1 MSKQNTVEI
10 LNVEQIF
17 NSKYV
22 VPLYQRNFAWGE
34 EQICQLLQ
42 DIYESIKVKD
52 QQYFIGS
59 LVTIRRQDDSFEV
72 IDGQQRLTIL
82 ALLSYVL
89 QFNVEHEIHYDSRP
103 EKVEPEIHYDSR
115 PEVERF
121 LQSLASGV
129 NITSSDP
136 STSHFSAAIETIKEQ
151 IVKIEKAEAG
161 TEGFK
166 ETFRVF
172 VLNNVCLVREI
183 MPEDTDVAA
192 YFEIMNNRGEQLQE
206 HEIVKG
212 LLLGKLKDNPKL
224 SKVCATIWDACSQMD
239 ERVQKSFDTNI
250 RKALFGE
257 NYNSFLKYST
267 FKDYLSSIDS
277 EGIITDGLNL
287 DEILNGKAP
296 ENSKTKSEEEDIP
309 EADREESIIDFP
321 NFLMHVMKLY
331 YNDKIKGNKEIDE
344 IRLHDKYLLKTFRL
358 IEDDIDATEFF
369 YRLLK
374 CRTVFDRYVVKANF
388 VKDDDEKGREWSLL
402 RPYKDTDTRRN
413 RSQLRFRNT
422 FEKKQDMIIKAVSC
436 IQVSH
441 PSKYYKNYLQTLL
454 RWFKDSD
461 SIDISED
468 VYLER
473 LNGYIYDDLK
483 NLSNY
488 FEPKDYTPELQGTST
503 SHAALDYIDYLIWN
517 IKDRNITIN
526 GEEQEWSIISKL
538 KDFRFQYWNS
548 VEHHYPQKRKEELA
562 QEGVDDFLL
571 NCLGNIFLIGKS
583 TNSRLSDKN
592 PKDKALMYNDN
603 SNLAPN
609 RQLIYKIT
617 QNGWGKQ
624 QIESHLRFIQ
634 TVFKNAHRILRVKEN
649 KS

>member
-1 MSKQNTVEI
+1 MSKINTVEI

-89 QFNVEHEIHYDSRP
+89 QF
-103 EKVEPEIHYDSR
+103 KVNTEIHYDSR
-115 PEVERF
+115 PEVEQF
-121 LQSLASGV
+121 LRSLASGV
-129 NITSSDP
+129 NISSSDP

-151 IVKIEKAEAG
+151 IAKIENKD
-161 TEGFK
+161 
-166 ETFRVF
+166 TFRDY

-183 MPEDTDVAA
+183 MPNDTDVAA

-212 LLLGKLKDNPKL
+212 ILLGKLKDNPKL
-224 SKVCATIWDACSQMD
+224 SKVCASIWEACSQMD

-250 RKALFGE
+250 RKTLFGD
-257 NYNSFLKYST
+257 NYDSFTLNDSN
-267 FKDYLSSIDS
+267 FKDYLENIDS
-277 EGIITDGLNL
+277 ENMITEGHSL

-296 ENSKTKSEEEDIP
+296 DNSNTKSEEEDIP

-331 YNDKIKGNKEIDE
+331 YNENMKNKGYNEIDE

-388 VKDDDEKGREWSLL
+388 VKDDDEEGREWSLL
-402 RPYKDTDTRRN
+402 KPNKYTDTRRN
-413 RSQLRFRNT
+413 RSQLKFRNT
-422 FEKKQDMIIKAVSC
+422 FDKKQDMIIKAGSC
-436 IQVSH
+436 IQVCH
-441 PSKYYKNYLQTLL
+441 PSKYYKNYLQAILG
-454 RWFKDSD
+454 WFKDKD
-461 SIDISED
+461 SIVIAED
-468 VYLER
+468 DYLAR
-473 LNGYIYDDLK
+473 LNRYIYDDLK
-483 NLSNY
+483 NLSKY

-503 SHAALDYIDYLIWN
+503 SHAALDYIDYIIWN
-517 IKDRNITIN
+517 IKDRNITLN
-526 GEEQEWSIISKL
+526 GEQQEWSIISEL

-583 TNSRLSDKN
+583 TNSKLSDKN
-592 PKDKALMYNDN
+592 PEDKAALYNSN
-603 SNLAPN
+603 LNLAPN
-609 RQLIYKIT
+609 RQLIYTIT
-617 QNGWGKQ
+617 RSYGWGKE
-624 QIESHLRFIQ
+624 QIASHYEFVK
-634 TVFKNAHRILRVKEN
+634 TVFSNARRILIVE
-649 KS
+649 SQE

>member
-1 MSKQNTVEI
+1 MSKNNTVEI

-42 DIYESIKVKD
+42 DIHESIKVKD

-59 LVTIRRQDDSFEV
+59 LVTIRRQDGSFEV

-89 QFNVEHEIHYDSRP
+89 QFRIET
-103 EKVEPEIHYDSR
+103 EIHYDSR

-129 NITSSDP
+129 YASGSDP
-136 STSHFSAAIETIKEQ
+136 STSHFSAAIETIKEE
-151 IVKIEKAEAG
+151 IAKIENKD
-161 TEGFK
+161 
-166 ETFRVF
+166 TFRDY

-206 HEIVKG
+206 HEIIKG
-212 LLLGKLKDNPKL
+212 ILLGKLKDNPKL
-224 SKVCATIWDACSQMD
+224 SKVCASIWDACSQMD

-250 RKALFGE
+250 RKALFGDNYDSFTLNDSNFKEYLE
-257 NYNSFLKYST
+257 N
-267 FKDYLSSIDS
+267 IDS
-277 EGIITDGLNL
+277 ENMITEGHSL
-287 DEILNGKAP
+287 DEILDGKALG
-296 ENSKTKSEEEDIP
+296 NSFSKSEEEDIP
-309 EADREESIIDFP
+309 EVDREESIIDFP
-321 NFLMHVMKLY
+321 NFLMQVMKLY

-358 IEDDIDATEFF
+358 IEADIDATEFF

-374 CRTVFDRYVVKANF
+374 CRTVFDRYIVKANF
-388 VKDDDEKGREWSLL
+388 VSDNDEEGREWSLL
-402 RPYKDTDTRRN
+402 MPYKYIDTRRN

-422 FEKKQDMIIKAVSC
+422 FENKQDMIIKAVSC
-436 IQVSH
+436 IQVCH

-454 RWFKDSD
+454 GWLKDSAT
-461 SIDISED
+461 IDDIKED
-468 VYLER
+468 EYLAI
-473 LNGYIYDDLK
+473 LNSYIYDDLK
-483 NLSNY
+483 NLSKY

-517 IKDRNITIN
+517 IKDRNITLN
-526 GEEQEWSIISKL
+526 GEQQEWSIISEL

-592 PKDKALMYNDN
+592 PEDKAALYNSN
-603 SNLAPN
+603 LNLAPN
-609 RQLIYKIT
+609 RQLIYNIT
-617 QNGWGKQ
+617 RSYGWGKE
-624 QIESHLRFIQ
+624 QIASHYEFIK
-634 TVFKNAHRILRVKEN
+634 TVFGNARRILIVE
-649 KS
+649 SQE

>member
-1 MSKQNTVEI
+1 MSKNNTVEI

-42 DIYESIKVKD
+42 DINESIKVKD

-89 QFNVEHEIHYDSRP
+89 QFMV
-103 EKVEPEIHYDSR
+103 KTEIHYDSR

-129 NITSSDP
+129 YASGSDP
-136 STSHFSAAIETIKEQ
+136 STSHFSAAIETIKEE
-151 IVKIEKAEAG
+151 IAKIENKD
-161 TEGFK
+161 
-166 ETFRVF
+166 TFRDY

-206 HEIVKG
+206 HEIIKG
-212 LLLGKLKDNPKL
+212 ILLGKLKDNPKL
-224 SKVCATIWDACSQMD
+224 SKVCASIWDACSQMD

-250 RKALFGE
+250 RKALFGDNYDSFTLNDSNFKEYLE
-257 NYNSFLKYST
+257 N
-267 FKDYLSSIDS
+267 IDS
-277 EGIITDGLNL
+277 ENMITEGHSL
-287 DEILNGKAP
+287 DEILDGKALG
-296 ENSKTKSEEEDIP
+296 NSFSKSEEEDIP
-309 EADREESIIDFP
+309 EVDREESIIDFP
-321 NFLMHVMKLY
+321 NFLMQVMKLY

-358 IEDDIDATEFF
+358 IEADIDATEFF

-374 CRTVFDRYVVKANF
+374 CRTVFDRYIVKANY
-388 VKDDDEKGREWSLL
+388 VSDNDEEGREWSLL
-402 RPYKDTDTRRN
+402 MPYKYIDTRRN

-422 FEKKQDMIIKAVSC
+422 FENKQDMIIKAVSC
-436 IQVSH
+436 IQVCH

-454 RWFKDSD
+454 GWFKDSAT
-461 SIDISED
+461 IDDIKED
-468 VYLER
+468 EYLAI
-473 LNGYIYDDLK
+473 LNSYIYDDLK
-483 NLSNY
+483 NLSKY

-517 IKDRNITIN
+517 IKDRNITLN
-526 GEEQEWSIISKL
+526 GEQQEWSIISEL
-538 KDFRFQYWNS
+538 KDFRFQYWNP

-562 QEGVDDFLL
+562 EEGVDDFLL

-592 PKDKALMYNDN
+592 PEDKAALYNSN
-603 SNLAPN
+603 LNLAPN
-609 RQLIYKIT
+609 RQLIYNIT
-617 QNGWGKQ
+617 RSYGWGKE
-624 QIESHLRFIQ
+624 QIASHYEFIK
-634 TVFKNAHRILRVKEN
+634 TVFGNARRILIVE
-649 KS
+649 SQE

>member
-1 MSKQNTVEI
+1 MSKNNTVEI

-42 DIYESIKVKD
+42 DIHESIKVKD

-59 LVTIRRQDDSFEV
+59 LVTIRRQDGSFEV

-89 QFNVEHEIHYDSRP
+89 QFRIETEL
-103 EKVEPEIHYDSR
+103 HYDSR

-129 NITSSDP
+129 YASGSDP
-136 STSHFSAAIETIKEQ
+136 STSHFSAAIETIKEE
-151 IVKIEKAEAG
+151 IAKIENKD
-161 TEGFK
+161 
-166 ETFRVF
+166 TFRDY

-206 HEIVKG
+206 HEIIKG
-212 LLLGKLKDNPKL
+212 ILLGKLKDNPKL
-224 SKVCATIWDACSQMD
+224 SKVCASIWDACSQMD

-250 RKALFGE
+250 RKALFGDNYDSFTLNDSNFKEYLE
-257 NYNSFLKYST
+257 N
-267 FKDYLSSIDS
+267 IDS
-277 EGIITDGLNL
+277 ENMITEGHSL
-287 DEILNGKAP
+287 DEILDGKALG
-296 ENSKTKSEEEDIP
+296 NSFSKSEEEDIP
-309 EADREESIIDFP
+309 EVDREESIIDFP
-321 NFLMHVMKLY
+321 NFLMQVMKLY

-358 IEDDIDATEFF
+358 IEADIDAAEFC

-374 CRTVFDRYVVKANF
+374 CRTVFDRYIVKANY
-388 VKDDDEKGREWSLL
+388 VSDNDEEGREWSLL
-402 RPYKDTDTRRN
+402 MPYKYIDTRRN

-422 FEKKQDMIIKAVSC
+422 FENKQDMIIKAVSC
-436 IQVSH
+436 IQVCH

-454 RWFKDSD
+454 GWFKDSAT
-461 SIDISED
+461 IDDIKED
-468 VYLER
+468 EYLAI
-473 LNGYIYDDLK
+473 LNSYIYDDLK
-483 NLSNY
+483 NLSKY

-517 IKDRNITIN
+517 IKDRNITLN
-526 GEEQEWSIISKL
+526 GEQQEWSIISEL

-592 PKDKALMYNDN
+592 PEDKAALYNSN
-603 SNLAPN
+603 LNLAPN
-609 RQLIYKIT
+609 RQLIYNIT
-617 QNGWGKQ
+617 RSYGWGKE
-624 QIESHLRFIQ
+624 QIASHYEFIK
-634 TVFKNAHRILRVKEN
+634 TVFGNARRILIVE
-649 KS
+649 SQE

>member
-1 MSKQNTVEI
+1 MSKNNTVEI

-42 DIYESIKVKD
+42 DIHESIKVKD

-59 LVTIRRQDDSFEV
+59 LVTIRRQDGSFEV

-89 QFNVEHEIHYDSRP
+89 QFRIET
-103 EKVEPEIHYDSR
+103 EIHYDSR

-129 NITSSDP
+129 YASGSDP
-136 STSHFSAAIETIKEQ
+136 STSHFSAAIETIKEE
-151 IVKIEKAEAG
+151 IAKIENKD
-161 TEGFK
+161 
-166 ETFRVF
+166 TFRDY

-206 HEIVKG
+206 HEIIKG
-212 LLLGKLKDNPKL
+212 ILLGKLKDNPKL
-224 SKVCATIWDACSQMD
+224 SKVCASIWDACSQMD

-250 RKALFGE
+250 RKALFGDNYDSFTLNDSNFKEYLE
-257 NYNSFLKYST
+257 N
-267 FKDYLSSIDS
+267 IDS
-277 EGIITDGLNL
+277 ENMITEGHSL
-287 DEILNGKAP
+287 DEILDGKALG
-296 ENSKTKSEEEDIP
+296 NSFSKSEEEDIP
-309 EADREESIIDFP
+309 EVDREESIIDFP
-321 NFLMHVMKLY
+321 NFLMQVMKLY

-358 IEDDIDATEFF
+358 IEADIDAAEFC

-374 CRTVFDRYVVKANF
+374 CRTVFDRYIVKANF
-388 VKDDDEKGREWSLL
+388 VSDNDEEGREWSLL
-402 RPYKDTDTRRN
+402 MPYKYIDTRRN

-422 FEKKQDMIIKAVSC
+422 FENKQDMIIKAVSC
-436 IQVSH
+436 IQVCH

-454 RWFKDSD
+454 GWFKDSAT
-461 SIDISED
+461 IDDIKED
-468 VYLER
+468 EYLAI
-473 LNGYIYDDLK
+473 LNSYIYDDLK
-483 NLSNY
+483 NLSKY

-517 IKDRNITIN
+517 IKDRNITLN
-526 GEEQEWSIISKL
+526 GEQQEWSIISEL

-592 PKDKALMYNDN
+592 PEDKAALYNSN
-603 SNLAPN
+603 LNLAPN
-609 RQLIYKIT
+609 RQLIYNIT
-617 QNGWGKQ
+617 RSYGWGKE
-624 QIESHLRFIQ
+624 QIASHYEFIK
-634 TVFKNAHRILRVKEN
+634 TVFGNARRILIVE
-649 KS
+649 SQE

>member
-17 NSKYV
+17 NSRYV

-42 DIYESIKVKD
+42 DINESIKVKD

-59 LVTIRRQDDSFEV
+59 LVNIRRQDDSFEV

-89 QFNVEHEIHYDSRP
+89 QF
-103 EKVEPEIHYDSR
+103 KVKTEIHYDSR

-129 NITSSDP
+129 DASGSDP
-136 STSHFSAAIETIKEQ
+136 STSHFSDAIGTIKEE
-151 IVKIEKAEAG
+151 ISKIENKD
-161 TEGFK
+161 
-166 ETFRVF
+166 TFRDY

-183 MPEDTDVAA
+183 MPGDTDVAA

-212 LLLGKLKDNPKL
+212 ILLGKLKDNPKL
-224 SKVCATIWDACSQMD
+224 SKVCASIWDACSQMD

-257 NYNSFLKYST
+257 DYDSFTLNDSN
-267 FKDYLSSIDS
+267 FKEYLLSIDS
-277 EGIITDGLNL
+277 DEIITEGLNL

-296 ENSKTKSEEEDIP
+296 EKSNNKSEEEDIP

-358 IEDDIDATEFF
+358 IEADIDATEFF

-374 CRTVFDRYVVKANF
+374 CRTVFDRYIVKANF
-388 VKDDDEKGREWSLL
+388 VSDNDEEGREWSLL
-402 RPYKDTDTRRN
+402 KPNKYTDTRRN
-413 RSQLRFRNT
+413 QSQLKFRNT

-436 IQVSH
+436 IQVCH

-454 RWFKDSD
+454 GWFKDRN

-468 VYLER
+468 EYLAG
-473 LNGYIYDDLK
+473 LNHFIYDDLK
-483 NLSNY
+483 NLSKY
-488 FEPKDYTPELQGTST
+488 FEPEGYKPDCQGTST
-503 SHAALDYIDYLIWN
+503 SHAALDYIDYIIWN
-517 IKDRNITIN
+517 IKARNLTIN
-526 GEEQEWSIISKL
+526 GEEQEWSMISGL

-592 PKDKALMYNDN
+592 PEDKAALYNSN
-603 SNLAPN
+603 LNLAPN
-609 RQLIYKIT
+609 RQLVYNIT
-617 QNGWGKQ
+617 RRYGWGKE
-624 QIESHLRFIQ
+624 QIATHLNF
-634 TVFKNAHRILRVKEN
+634 VKEVFN
-649 KS
+649 NAGLILSGSSKD

>member
-1 MSKQNTVEI
+1 MSKNNTVEI

-42 DIYESIKVKD
+42 DINESIKVKD

-59 LVTIRRQDDSFEV
+59 LVTIRRQDGSFEV

-89 QFNVEHEIHYDSRP
+89 QFRIET
-103 EKVEPEIHYDSR
+103 EIHYDSR

-129 NITSSDP
+129 YASGSDP
-136 STSHFSAAIETIKEQ
+136 STSHFSAAIETIKEE
-151 IVKIEKAEAG
+151 IAKIENKD
-161 TEGFK
+161 
-166 ETFRVF
+166 TFRDY

-206 HEIVKG
+206 HEIIKG
-212 LLLGKLKDNPKL
+212 ILLGKLKDNPKL
-224 SKVCATIWDACSQMD
+224 SKVCASIWDACSQMD

-250 RKALFGE
+250 RKALFGDNYDSFTLNDSNFKEYLE
-257 NYNSFLKYST
+257 N
-267 FKDYLSSIDS
+267 IDS
-277 EGIITDGLNL
+277 ENMITEGHSL
-287 DEILNGKAP
+287 DEILDGKALG
-296 ENSKTKSEEEDIP
+296 NSFSKSEEEDIP
-309 EADREESIIDFP
+309 EVDREESIIDFP
-321 NFLMHVMKLY
+321 NFLMQVMKLY

-358 IEDDIDATEFF
+358 IEADIDATEFF

-374 CRTVFDRYVVKANF
+374 CRTVFDRYIVKANF
-388 VKDDDEKGREWSLL
+388 VSDNDEEGREWSLL
-402 RPYKDTDTRRN
+402 MPYKYIDTRRN

-422 FEKKQDMIIKAVSC
+422 FENKQDMIIKAVSC
-436 IQVSH
+436 IQVCH

-454 RWFKDSD
+454 GWFKDSAT
-461 SIDISED
+461 IDDIKED
-468 VYLER
+468 EYLAI
-473 LNGYIYDDLK
+473 LNSYIYDDLK
-483 NLSNY
+483 NLSKY

-517 IKDRNITIN
+517 IKDRNITLN
-526 GEEQEWSIISKL
+526 GEQQEWSIISEL

-592 PKDKALMYNDN
+592 PEDKAALYNSN
-603 SNLAPN
+603 LNLAPN
-609 RQLIYKIT
+609 RQLIYNIT
-617 QNGWGKQ
+617 RSYGWGKE
-624 QIESHLRFIQ
+624 QIASHYEFIK
-634 TVFKNAHRILRVKEN
+634 TVFGNARRILIVE
-649 KS
+649 SQE

>member
-1 MSKQNTVEI
+1 MSKNNTVEI

-42 DIYESIKVKD
+42 DIHESIKVKD

-59 LVTIRRQDDSFEV
+59 LVTIRRQDGSFEV

-89 QFNVEHEIHYDSRP
+89 QFRIET
-103 EKVEPEIHYDSR
+103 EIHYDSR

-129 NITSSDP
+129 YASGSDP
-136 STSHFSAAIETIKEQ
+136 STSHFSAAIETIKEE
-151 IVKIEKAEAG
+151 IAKIENKD
-161 TEGFK
+161 
-166 ETFRVF
+166 TFRDY

-206 HEIVKG
+206 HEIIKG
-212 LLLGKLKDNPKL
+212 ILLGKLKDNPKL
-224 SKVCATIWDACSQMD
+224 SKVCASIWDACSQMD

-250 RKALFGE
+250 RKALFGDNYDSFTLNDSNFKEYLE
-257 NYNSFLKYST
+257 N
-267 FKDYLSSIDS
+267 IDS
-277 EGIITDGLNL
+277 ENMITEGHSL
-287 DEILNGKAP
+287 DEILDGKALG
-296 ENSKTKSEEEDIP
+296 NSFSKSEEEDIP
-309 EADREESIIDFP
+309 EVDREESIIDFP
-321 NFLMHVMKLY
+321 NFLMQVMKLY

-358 IEDDIDATEFF
+358 IEADIDAAEFC

-374 CRTVFDRYVVKANF
+374 CRTVFDRYIVKANF
-388 VKDDDEKGREWSLL
+388 VSDNDEEGREWSLL
-402 RPYKDTDTRRN
+402 MPYKYIDTRRN

-422 FEKKQDMIIKAVSC
+422 FENKQDMIIKAVSC
-436 IQVSH
+436 IQVCH

-454 RWFKDSD
+454 GWFKDSAT
-461 SIDISED
+461 IDEIKED
-468 VYLER
+468 EYLAI
-473 LNGYIYDDLK
+473 LNSYIYDDLK
-483 NLSNY
+483 NLSKY

-517 IKDRNITIN
+517 IKDRNITLN
-526 GEEQEWSIISKL
+526 GEQQEWSIISEL

-592 PKDKALMYNDN
+592 PEDKAALYNSN
-603 SNLAPN
+603 LNLAPN
-609 RQLIYKIT
+609 RQLIYNIT
-617 QNGWGKQ
+617 RSYGWGKE
-624 QIESHLRFIQ
+624 QIASHYEFIK
-634 TVFKNAHRILRVKEN
+634 TVFGNARRILIVE
-649 KS
+649 SQE

>member
-1 MSKQNTVEI
+1 MSKNNTVEI

-42 DIYESIKVKD
+42 DIHESIKVKD

-59 LVTIRRQDDSFEV
+59 LVTIRRQDGSFEV

-89 QFNVEHEIHYDSRP
+89 QFRIET
-103 EKVEPEIHYDSR
+103 EIHYDSR

-129 NITSSDP
+129 YASGSDP
-136 STSHFSAAIETIKEQ
+136 STSHFSAAIETIKEE
-151 IVKIEKAEAG
+151 IAKIENKD
-161 TEGFK
+161 
-166 ETFRVF
+166 TFRDY

-206 HEIVKG
+206 HEIIKG
-212 LLLGKLKDNPKL
+212 ILLGKLKDNPKL
-224 SKVCATIWDACSQMD
+224 SKVCASIWDACSQMD

-250 RKALFGE
+250 RKALFGDNYDSFTLNDSNFKEYLE
-257 NYNSFLKYST
+257 N
-267 FKDYLSSIDS
+267 IDS
-277 EGIITDGLNL
+277 ENMITEGHSL
-287 DEILNGKAP
+287 DEILDGKALG
-296 ENSKTKSEEEDIP
+296 NSFSKSEEEDIP
-309 EADREESIIDFP
+309 EVDREESIIDFP
-321 NFLMHVMKLY
+321 NFLMQVMKLY

-358 IEDDIDATEFF
+358 IEADIDATEFF

-374 CRTVFDRYVVKANF
+374 CRTVFDRYIVKANF
-388 VKDDDEKGREWSLL
+388 VSDNDEEGREWSLL
-402 RPYKDTDTRRN
+402 MPYKYIDTRRN

-422 FEKKQDMIIKAVSC
+422 FENKQDMIIKAVSC
-436 IQVSH
+436 IQVCH
-441 PSKYYKNYLQTLL
+441 PSKYYKNYLQALL
-454 RWFKDSD
+454 GWFKDRD
-461 SIDISED
+461 SIIIDED
-468 VYLER
+468 VYLAI
-473 LNGYIYDDLK
+473 LNRYIYDDLK
-483 NLSNY
+483 NLSKY

-517 IKDRNITIN
+517 IKDRNITLN
-526 GEEQEWSIISKL
+526 GEQQEWSIISEL

-592 PKDKALMYNDN
+592 PEDKAALYNSN
-603 SNLAPN
+603 LNLAPN
-609 RQLIYKIT
+609 RQLIYNIT
-617 QNGWGKQ
+617 RSYGWGKE
-624 QIESHLRFIQ
+624 QIASHYEFIK
-634 TVFKNAHRILRVKEN
+634 TVFSNARRILIVE
-649 KS
+649 SQE

>member
-1 MSKQNTVEI
+1 MNKNNTVEI

-42 DIYESIKVKD
+42 DIHESIKVKD

-59 LVTIRRQDDSFEV
+59 LVTIRRQDGSFEV

-89 QFNVEHEIHYDSRP
+89 QFRIET
-103 EKVEPEIHYDSR
+103 EIHYDSR

-129 NITSSDP
+129 YASGSDP
-136 STSHFSAAIETIKEQ
+136 STSHFSAAIETIKEE
-151 IVKIEKAEAG
+151 IAKIENKD
-161 TEGFK
+161 
-166 ETFRVF
+166 TFRDY

-212 LLLGKLKDNPKL
+212 ILLGKLKDNPKL
-224 SKVCATIWDACSQMD
+224 SKVCASIWDACSQMD

-250 RKALFGE
+250 RKALFGDNYDSFTLNDSNFKEYLE
-257 NYNSFLKYST
+257 N
-267 FKDYLSSIDS
+267 IDS
-277 EGIITDGLNL
+277 ENMITEGHSL
-287 DEILNGKAP
+287 DEILDGKALG
-296 ENSKTKSEEEDIP
+296 NSFTKSEEEDIP
-309 EADREESIIDFP
+309 EVDREESIIDFP
-321 NFLMHVMKLY
+321 NFLMQVMKLY

-358 IEDDIDATEFF
+358 IEADIDATEFF

-374 CRTVFDRYVVKANF
+374 CRTVFDRYIVKANF
-388 VKDDDEKGREWSLL
+388 VSDNDEEGREWSLL
-402 RPYKDTDTRRN
+402 MPYKYIDTRRN
-413 RSQLRFRNT
+413 RSQLKFRNT
-422 FEKKQDMIIKAVSC
+422 FENKQDMIIKAVSC
-436 IQVSH
+436 IQVCH

-454 RWFKDSD
+454 GWFKDSAT
-461 SIDISED
+461 IDDIKED
-468 VYLER
+468 KYLKI
-473 LNGYIYDDLK
+473 LNSYIYDDLK
-483 NLSNY
+483 NLSKY
-488 FEPKDYTPELQGTST
+488 FKPKDYTPELQGTST

-517 IKDRNITIN
+517 IKDRNITLN
-526 GEEQEWSIISKL
+526 GEQQEWSIISEL

-592 PKDKALMYNDN
+592 PEDKAALYN
-603 SNLAPN
+603 SSLNLAPN
-609 RQLIYKIT
+609 RQLIYNIT
-617 QNGWGKQ
+617 RSYGWRNE
-624 QIESHLRFIQ
+624 QIASHYEFIK
-634 TVFKNAHRILRVKEN
+634 TVFGNARRILIDELQE
-649 KS
+649 

>member
-1 MSKQNTVEI
+1 MSKNNTVEI

-42 DIYESIKVKD
+42 DIFESIKVKD

-59 LVTIRRQDDSFEV
+59 LVTIRRQDDSLEV

-89 QFNVEHEIHYDSRP
+89 QF
-103 EKVEPEIHYDSR
+103 KVNTEIHYDSR
-115 PEVERF
+115 PEVEQF
-121 LQSLASGV
+121 LKSLASGV
-129 NITSSDP
+129 NISSSDP

-161 TEGFK
+161 TEGFI

-212 LLLGKLKDNPKL
+212 ILLGKLKDNPKL
-224 SKVCATIWDACSQMD
+224 SKVCASIWDACSQMD

-250 RKALFGE
+250 RKALFGDNYDGFTLNDSNFKEYLE
-257 NYNSFLKYST
+257 N
-267 FKDYLSSIDS
+267 IDS
-277 EGIITDGLNL
+277 ENMITEGHSL
-287 DEILNGKAP
+287 DEILDGKALG
-296 ENSKTKSEEEDIP
+296 NSFTKSEEEDIP
-309 EADREESIIDFP
+309 EVDREESIIDFP
-321 NFLMHVMKLY
+321 NFLMQVMKLY
-331 YNDKIKGNKEIDE
+331 YNDKIKRNKEIDE

-358 IEDDIDATEFF
+358 IEADIDATEFF

-374 CRTVFDRYVVKANF
+374 CRTVFDRYIVKANF
-388 VKDDDEKGREWSLL
+388 VSDNDEEGREWSLL
-402 RPYKDTDTRRN
+402 MPYKYIDTRRN
-413 RSQLRFRNT
+413 RSQLKFRNT
-422 FEKKQDMIIKAVSC
+422 FENKQDMIIKAVSC
-436 IQVSH
+436 IQVCH

-454 RWFKDSD
+454 GWFKDSAT
-461 SIDISED
+461 IDDIKED
-468 VYLER
+468 KYLKI
-473 LNGYIYDDLK
+473 LNSYIYDDLK
-483 NLSNY
+483 NLSKY

-517 IKDRNITIN
+517 IKDRNITLN
-526 GEEQEWSIISKL
+526 GEQQEWSIISEL

-592 PKDKALMYNDN
+592 PEDKAALYNSN
-603 SNLAPN
+603 LNLAPN
-609 RQLIYKIT
+609 RQLIYNIT
-617 QNGWGKQ
+617 RSYGWGKE
-624 QIESHLRFIQ
+624 QIASHYEFIK
-634 TVFKNAHRILRVKEN
+634 TVFGNARRILIDELQE
-649 KS
+649 

>member
-17 NSKYV
+17 NSRYV

-42 DIYESIKVKD
+42 DINESIKVKD

-89 QFNVEHEIHYDSRP
+89 QF
-103 EKVEPEIHYDSR
+103 KVKTEIHYDSR

-129 NITSSDP
+129 DASGSDP
-136 STSHFSAAIETIKEQ
+136 STSHFSDAIGTIKEE
-151 IVKIEKAEAG
+151 ISKIENKD
-161 TEGFK
+161 
-166 ETFRVF
+166 TFRDY

-183 MPEDTDVAA
+183 MPGDTDVAA

-212 LLLGKLKDNPKL
+212 ILLGKLKDNPKL
-224 SKVCATIWDACSQMD
+224 SKVCASIWDACSQMD

-257 NYNSFLKYST
+257 DYDSFTLNDSN
-267 FKDYLSSIDS
+267 FKEYLLSIDS
-277 EGIITDGLNL
+277 DEIITEGLNL

-296 ENSKTKSEEEDIP
+296 EKSNNKSEEEDIP

-358 IEDDIDATEFF
+358 IEADIDATEFF

-374 CRTVFDRYVVKANF
+374 CRTVFDRYIVKANF
-388 VKDDDEKGREWSLL
+388 VSDNDEEGREWSLL
-402 RPYKDTDTRRN
+402 KPNKYTDTRRN
-413 RSQLRFRNT
+413 RSQLKFRNT

-436 IQVSH
+436 IQVCH

-454 RWFKDSD
+454 GWFKDRN

-468 VYLER
+468 EYLAG
-473 LNGYIYDDLK
+473 LNHFIYDNLK
-483 NLSNY
+483 NLSKY
-488 FEPKDYTPELQGTST
+488 FEPEGYKPDCQGTST
-503 SHAALDYIDYLIWN
+503 SHAALDYIDYIIWN
-517 IKDRNITIN
+517 IKARNLTIN
-526 GEEQEWSIISKL
+526 GEEQEWSMISGL

-592 PKDKALMYNDN
+592 PEDKAALYNSN
-603 SNLAPN
+603 LNLAPN
-609 RQLIYKIT
+609 RQLVYNIT
-617 QNGWGKQ
+617 RRYGWGKE
-624 QIESHLRFIQ
+624 QIATHLNF
-634 TVFKNAHRILRVKEN
+634 VKEVFN
-649 KS
+649 NAGLILSGSSKD

>member
-1 MSKQNTVEI
+1 MSKNNTVEI

-17 NSKYV
+17 NSRYV

-42 DIYESIKVKD
+42 DIHESIKVKD

-59 LVTIRRQDDSFEV
+59 LVTIRRQDGSFEV

-89 QFNVEHEIHYDSRP
+89 QFRIET
-103 EKVEPEIHYDSR
+103 EIHYDSR

-129 NITSSDP
+129 YASGSDP
-136 STSHFSAAIETIKEQ
+136 STSHFSAAIETIKEE
-151 IVKIEKAEAG
+151 IAKIENKD
-161 TEGFK
+161 
-166 ETFRVF
+166 TFRDY

-206 HEIVKG
+206 HEIIKG
-212 LLLGKLKDNPKL
+212 ILLGKLKDNPKL
-224 SKVCATIWDACSQMD
+224 SKVCASIWDACSQMD

-250 RKALFGE
+250 RKALFGDNYDSFTLNDSNFKEYLE
-257 NYNSFLKYST
+257 N
-267 FKDYLSSIDS
+267 IDS
-277 EGIITDGLNL
+277 ENMITEGHSL
-287 DEILNGKAP
+287 DEILDGKALG
-296 ENSKTKSEEEDIP
+296 NSFSKSEEEDIP
-309 EADREESIIDFP
+309 EVDREESIIDFP
-321 NFLMHVMKLY
+321 NFLMQVMKLY

-358 IEDDIDATEFF
+358 IEADIDATEFF

-374 CRTVFDRYVVKANF
+374 CRTVFDRYIVKANF
-388 VKDDDEKGREWSLL
+388 VSDNDEEGREWSLL
-402 RPYKDTDTRRN
+402 MPYKYIDTRRN

-422 FEKKQDMIIKAVSC
+422 FENKQDMIIKAVSC
-436 IQVSH
+436 IQVCH

-454 RWFKDSD
+454 GWFKDSAT
-461 SIDISED
+461 IDDIKED
-468 VYLER
+468 EYLAI
-473 LNGYIYDDLK
+473 LNSYIYDDLK
-483 NLSNY
+483 NLSKY

-517 IKDRNITIN
+517 IKDRNITLN
-526 GEEQEWSIISKL
+526 GEQQEWSIISEL

-592 PKDKALMYNDN
+592 PEDKAALYNSN
-603 SNLAPN
+603 LNLAPN
-609 RQLIYKIT
+609 RQLIYNIT
-617 QNGWGKQ
+617 RSYGWGKE
-624 QIESHLRFIQ
+624 QIASHYEFIK
-634 TVFKNAHRILRVKEN
+634 TVFGNARRILIVE
-649 KS
+649 SQE

>member
-1 MSKQNTVEI
+1 MSKNNTVEI

-42 DIYESIKVKD
+42 DIHESIKVKD

-59 LVTIRRQDDSFEV
+59 LVTIRRQDGSFEV

-89 QFNVEHEIHYDSRP
+89 QFRIET
-103 EKVEPEIHYDSR
+103 EIHYDSR

-129 NITSSDP
+129 YASGSDP
-136 STSHFSAAIETIKEQ
+136 STSHFSAAIETIKEE
-151 IVKIEKAEAG
+151 IAKIENKD
-161 TEGFK
+161 
-166 ETFRVF
+166 TFRDY

-206 HEIVKG
+206 HEIIKG
-212 LLLGKLKDNPKL
+212 ILLGKLKDNPKL
-224 SKVCATIWDACSQMD
+224 SKVCASIWDACSQMD

-250 RKALFGE
+250 RKALFGDNYDSFTLNDSNFKEYLE
-257 NYNSFLKYST
+257 N
-267 FKDYLSSIDS
+267 IDS
-277 EGIITDGLNL
+277 ENMITEGHSL
-287 DEILNGKAP
+287 DEILDGKALG
-296 ENSKTKSEEEDIP
+296 NSFSKSEEEDIP
-309 EADREESIIDFP
+309 EVDREESIIDFP
-321 NFLMHVMKLY
+321 NFLMQVMKLY

-358 IEDDIDATEFF
+358 IEADIDATEFF

-374 CRTVFDRYVVKANF
+374 CRTVFDRYIVKANF
-388 VKDDDEKGREWSLL
+388 VSDNDEEGREWSLL
-402 RPYKDTDTRRN
+402 MPYKYIDTRRN
-413 RSQLRFRNT
+413 RSQLKFRNT
-422 FEKKQDMIIKAVSC
+422 FENKQDMIIKAVSC
-436 IQVSH
+436 IQVCH

-454 RWFKDSD
+454 GWFKDSAT
-461 SIDISED
+461 IDDIKED
-468 VYLER
+468 KYLKI
-473 LNGYIYDDLK
+473 LNSYIYDDLK
-483 NLSNY
+483 NLSKY

-517 IKDRNITIN
+517 IKDRNITLN
-526 GEEQEWSIISKL
+526 GEQQEWSIISEL

-592 PKDKALMYNDN
+592 PEDKAALYNSN
-603 SNLAPN
+603 LNLAPN
-609 RQLIYKIT
+609 RQLIYNIT
-617 QNGWGKQ
+617 RSYGWGKE
-624 QIESHLRFIQ
+624 QIASHYEFIK
-634 TVFKNAHRILRVKEN
+634 TVFGNARRILIDELQE
-649 KS
+649 

>member
-17 NSKYV
+17 NSRYV

-42 DIYESIKVKD
+42 DIHESIKVKD

-59 LVTIRRQDDSFEV
+59 LVTIRRQDGSFEV

-89 QFNVEHEIHYDSRP
+89 QFRIET
-103 EKVEPEIHYDSR
+103 EIHYDSR

-129 NITSSDP
+129 YASGSDP
-136 STSHFSAAIETIKEQ
+136 STSHFSAAIETIKEE
-151 IVKIEKAEAG
+151 IAKIENKD
-161 TEGFK
+161 
-166 ETFRVF
+166 TFRDY

-212 LLLGKLKDNPKL
+212 ILLGKLKDNPKL
-224 SKVCATIWDACSQMD
+224 SKVCASIWEACSQMD

-250 RKALFGE
+250 RKALFGDNYDSFTLNDSNFKEYLE
-257 NYNSFLKYST
+257 N
-267 FKDYLSSIDS
+267 IDS
-277 EGIITDGLNL
+277 ENMITEGHSL
-287 DEILNGKAP
+287 DEILDGKALG
-296 ENSKTKSEEEDIP
+296 NSFSKSEEEDIP
-309 EADREESIIDFP
+309 EVDREESIIDFP
-321 NFLMHVMKLY
+321 NFLMQVMKLY

-358 IEDDIDATEFF
+358 IEADIDATEFF

-374 CRTVFDRYVVKANF
+374 CRTVFDRYIVKANF
-388 VKDDDEKGREWSLL
+388 VSDNDEEGREWSLL
-402 RPYKDTDTRRN
+402 MPYKYIDTRRN

-422 FEKKQDMIIKAVSC
+422 FENKQDMIIKAVSC
-436 IQVSH
+436 IQVCH

-454 RWFKDSD
+454 GWFKDSAT
-461 SIDISED
+461 IDDIKED
-468 VYLER
+468 EYLAI
-473 LNGYIYDDLK
+473 LNSYIYDDLK
-483 NLSNY
+483 NLSKY

-517 IKDRNITIN
+517 IKDRNITLN
-526 GEEQEWSIISKL
+526 EEQQEWSIISEL

-592 PKDKALMYNDN
+592 PEDKAALYN
-603 SNLAPN
+603 SSLNLAPN
-609 RQLIYKIT
+609 RQLIYNIT
-617 QNGWGKQ
+617 RSYGWGKE
-624 QIESHLRFIQ
+624 QIASHYEFIK
-634 TVFKNAHRILRVKEN
+634 TVFSNARRILINESKD
-649 KS
+649 

>member
-1 MSKQNTVEI
+1 MSKNNTVEI

-42 DIYESIKVKD
+42 DIHESIKVKD

-59 LVTIRRQDDSFEV
+59 LVTIRRQDGSFEV

-89 QFNVEHEIHYDSRP
+89 QFRIET
-103 EKVEPEIHYDSR
+103 EIHYDSR

-129 NITSSDP
+129 YASGSDP
-136 STSHFSAAIETIKEQ
+136 STSHFSAAIETIKEE
-151 IVKIEKAEAG
+151 IAKIENKD
-161 TEGFK
+161 
-166 ETFRVF
+166 TFRDY

-206 HEIVKG
+206 HEIIKG
-212 LLLGKLKDNPKL
+212 ILLGKLKDNPKL
-224 SKVCATIWDACSQMD
+224 SKVCASIRDACSQMD

-250 RKALFGE
+250 RKALFGDNYDSFTLNDSNFKEYLE
-257 NYNSFLKYST
+257 N
-267 FKDYLSSIDS
+267 IDS
-277 EGIITDGLNL
+277 ENMITEGHSL
-287 DEILNGKAP
+287 DEILDGKALG
-296 ENSKTKSEEEDIP
+296 NSFSKSEEEDIP
-309 EADREESIIDFP
+309 EVDREESIIDFP
-321 NFLMHVMKLY
+321 NFLMQVMKLY

-358 IEDDIDATEFF
+358 IEADIDAAEFC

-374 CRTVFDRYVVKANF
+374 CRTVFDRYIVKANF
-388 VKDDDEKGREWSLL
+388 VSDNDEEGREWSLL
-402 RPYKDTDTRRN
+402 MPYKYIDTRRN
-413 RSQLRFRNT
+413 RSQLRVRNT
-422 FEKKQDMIIKAVSC
+422 FENKQDMIIKAVSC
-436 IQVSH
+436 IQVCH

-454 RWFKDSD
+454 GWFKDSAT
-461 SIDISED
+461 IDDIKED
-468 VYLER
+468 EYLAI
-473 LNGYIYDDLK
+473 LNSYIYDDLK
-483 NLSNY
+483 NLSKY

-517 IKDRNITIN
+517 IKDRNITLN
-526 GEEQEWSIISKL
+526 GEQQEWSIISEL

-592 PKDKALMYNDN
+592 PEDKAALYNSN
-603 SNLAPN
+603 LNLAPN
-609 RQLIYKIT
+609 RQLIYNIT
-617 QNGWGKQ
+617 RSYGWGKE
-624 QIESHLRFIQ
+624 QIASHYEFIK
-634 TVFKNAHRILRVKEN
+634 TVFGNARRILIVE
-649 KS
+649 SQE

>member
-1 MSKQNTVEI
+1 MSKNNTVEI

-42 DIYESIKVKD
+42 DIHESINVKD

-59 LVTIRRQDDSFEV
+59 LVTIRRQDGSFEV

-89 QFNVEHEIHYDSRP
+89 QFRIET
-103 EKVEPEIHYDSR
+103 EIHYDSR

-129 NITSSDP
+129 YASGSDP
-136 STSHFSAAIETIKEQ
+136 STSHFSAAIETIKEE
-151 IVKIEKAEAG
+151 IAKIENKD
-161 TEGFK
+161 
-166 ETFRVF
+166 TFRDY

-206 HEIVKG
+206 HEIIKG
-212 LLLGKLKDNPKL
+212 ILLGKLKDNPKL
-224 SKVCATIWDACSQMD
+224 SKVCASIWDACSQMD

-250 RKALFGE
+250 RKALFGDNYDSFTLNDSNFKEYLE
-257 NYNSFLKYST
+257 N
-267 FKDYLSSIDS
+267 IDS
-277 EGIITDGLNL
+277 ENMITEGHSL
-287 DEILNGKAP
+287 DEILDGKALG
-296 ENSKTKSEEEDIP
+296 NSFSKSEEEDIP
-309 EADREESIIDFP
+309 EVDREESIIDFP
-321 NFLMHVMKLY
+321 NFLMQVMKLY

-358 IEDDIDATEFF
+358 IEADIDATEFF

-374 CRTVFDRYVVKANF
+374 CRTVFDRYIVKANF
-388 VKDDDEKGREWSLL
+388 VSDNDEEGREWSLL
-402 RPYKDTDTRRN
+402 MPYKYIDTRRN

-422 FEKKQDMIIKAVSC
+422 FENKQDMIIKAVSC

>member
-1 MSKQNTVEI
+1 MSKNNTVEI

-42 DIYESIKVKD
+42 DIHESIKVKD

-59 LVTIRRQDDSFEV
+59 LVTIRRQDGSFEV

-89 QFNVEHEIHYDSRP
+89 QFRIET
-103 EKVEPEIHYDSR
+103 EIHYDSR

-129 NITSSDP
+129 YASGSDP
-136 STSHFSAAIETIKEQ
+136 STSHFSAAIETIKEE
-151 IVKIEKAEAG
+151 IAKIENKD
-161 TEGFK
+161 
-166 ETFRVF
+166 TFRDY

-206 HEIVKG
+206 HEIIKG
-212 LLLGKLKDNPKL
+212 ILLGKLKDNPKL
-224 SKVCATIWDACSQMD
+224 SKVCASIWDACSQMD

-250 RKALFGE
+250 RKALFGDNYDSFTLNDSNFKEYLE
-257 NYNSFLKYST
+257 N
-267 FKDYLSSIDS
+267 IDS
-277 EGIITDGLNL
+277 ENMITEGHSL
-287 DEILNGKAP
+287 DEILDGKALG
-296 ENSKTKSEEEDIP
+296 NSFSKSEEEDIP
-309 EADREESIIDFP
+309 EVDREESIIDFP
-321 NFLMHVMKLY
+321 NFLMQVMKLY

-358 IEDDIDATEFF
+358 IEADIDAAEFC

-374 CRTVFDRYVVKANF
+374 CRTVFDRYIVKANF
-388 VKDDDEKGREWSLL
+388 VSDNDEEGREWSLL
-402 RPYKDTDTRRN
+402 MPYKYIDTRRN
-413 RSQLRFRNT
+413 RSQLKFRNT
-422 FEKKQDMIIKAVSC
+422 FENKQDMIIKAVSC
-436 IQVSH
+436 IQVCH

-454 RWFKDSD
+454 GWFKDSAT
-461 SIDISED
+461 IDDIKED
-468 VYLER
+468 EYLAI
-473 LNGYIYDDLK
+473 LNSYIYDDLK
-483 NLSNY
+483 NLSKY

-517 IKDRNITIN
+517 IKDRNITLN
-526 GEEQEWSIISKL
+526 GEQQEWSIISEL

-592 PKDKALMYNDN
+592 PEDKAALYNSN
-603 SNLAPN
+603 LNLAPN
-609 RQLIYKIT
+609 RQLIYNIT
-617 QNGWGKQ
+617 RSYGWGKE
-624 QIESHLRFIQ
+624 QIASHYEFIK
-634 TVFKNAHRILRVKEN
+634 TVFGNARRILIVE
-649 KS
+649 SQE

>member
-1 MSKQNTVEI
+1 MSKNNTVEI

-42 DIYESIKVKD
+42 DIHESIKVKD

-59 LVTIRRQDDSFEV
+59 LVTIRRQDGSFEV

-89 QFNVEHEIHYDSRP
+89 QFRIET
-103 EKVEPEIHYDSR
+103 EIHYDSR

-129 NITSSDP
+129 YASGSDP
-136 STSHFSAAIETIKEQ
+136 STSHFSAAIETIKEE
-151 IVKIEKAEAG
+151 IAKIENKD
-161 TEGFK
+161 
-166 ETFRVF
+166 TFRDY

-206 HEIVKG
+206 HEIIKG
-212 LLLGKLKDNPKL
+212 ILLGKLKDNPKL
-224 SKVCATIWDACSQMD
+224 SKVCASIWDACSQMD

-250 RKALFGE
+250 RKALFGDNYDSFTLNDSNFKEYLE
-257 NYNSFLKYST
+257 N
-267 FKDYLSSIDS
+267 IDS
-277 EGIITDGLNL
+277 ENMITEGHSL
-287 DEILNGKAP
+287 DEILDGKALG
-296 ENSKTKSEEEDIP
+296 NSFSKSEEEDIP
-309 EADREESIIDFP
+309 EVDREESIIDFP
-321 NFLMHVMKLY
+321 NFLMQVMKLY

-358 IEDDIDATEFF
+358 IEADIDATEFF

-374 CRTVFDRYVVKANF
+374 CRTVFDRYIVKANF
-388 VKDDDEKGREWSLL
+388 VRDNDEEGREWSLL
-402 RPYKDTDTRRN
+402 MPYKYIDTRRN

-422 FEKKQDMIIKAVSC
+422 FENKQDMIIKAVSC
-436 IQVSH
+436 IQVCH

-454 RWFKDSD
+454 GWFKDSAT
-461 SIDISED
+461 IDDIKED
-468 VYLER
+468 EYLAI
-473 LNGYIYDDLK
+473 LNSYIYDDLK
-483 NLSNY
+483 NLSKY

-517 IKDRNITIN
+517 IKDRNITLN
-526 GEEQEWSIISKL
+526 GEQQEWSIISEL

-592 PKDKALMYNDN
+592 PEDKAALYNSN
-603 SNLAPN
+603 LNLAPN
-609 RQLIYKIT
+609 RQLIYNIT
-617 QNGWGKQ
+617 RSYGWGKE
-624 QIESHLRFIQ
+624 QIASHYEFIK
-634 TVFKNAHRILRVKEN
+634 TVFGNARRILIVE
-649 KS
+649 SQE